1 MVSDLFGNNF
11 LNEKRDSPAPLLH
24 SLHWLPVRERIF
36 FKLCLYVYKSLNGQ
50 APQYLTDSLKT
61 KFRPPQGPV
70 IRSASDNTLLVVP
83 PTRTQNGDKAFAV
96 AGPSIWNT
104 IPRHIRDSPNTD
116 SFKKVLKT
124 YLFPSQYFFLFC
136 ISCCC

>member
-36 FKLCLYVYKSLNGQ
+36 FKLCLYVYKSLNGH

-70 IRSASDNTLLVVP
+70 TRSASDNTLLVVP

-124 YLFPSQYFFLFC
+124 YLFPSQYFFLLC